1 MQPIMQCKL
10 VLCYDQHR
18 NYKTNGQNICPKATV
33 ALMPCL
39 HCPSWFCSFRLCLFP
54 VNTALNTGMFCRKR
68 KKKKSVFL
76 WHSGNIKWDDAY
88 ITSGRFDSS
97 LTCTAQAGYSDS
109 VTSLYHWLTRRL
121 HQTHPQH
128 LHEREAKKK
137 IQSKV
142 IVKFTQYAL
151 LVQYIATTLTQCL
164 TRRP

>member
-1 MQPIMQCKL
+1 MTSTGITRPMAKISALRPQWPW
-10 VLCYDQHR
+10 
-18 NYKTNGQNICPKATV
+18 CPA
-33 ALMPCL
+33 C
-39 HCPSWFCSFRLCLFP
+39 
-54 VNTALNTGMFCRKR
+54 TALVDFAVFSSASSLSTRLWTLACFAEKK

-164 TRRP
+164 TCRP